1 MAQTRSTCK
10 FCGGEG
16 LSDEH
21 IFAKWTGRLLTKDV
35 PPGARYVFRHRS
47 AHPEAGIAEHDKTA
61 SMPAY
66 RTRSF
71 CARCNNGWMS
81 RLEERVRPIL
91 EPLILGEPRTLSS
104 SDQETLAFCAT
115 KTLLGFQSIDH
126 PTTQWA
132 RPEDYAALY
141 AAQAPLPYS
150 RVWLGATD
158 DGGGGWQRAHEIR
171 LRGNSSEHSDG
182 FGATLSIGHAVF
194 YLLIGYG
201 GRVGTRL
208 RYQAA
213 FALKEIWP
221 SAREELKWPPSITL
235 PELPATGVT
244 ELVVRNS
251 ITVESRSA
259 LSRGSD
265 RARP

>member
-21 IFAKWTGRLLTKDV
+21 IFAKWIGRLLAKDV

-47 AHPEAGIAEHDKTA
+47 AHPEAGVAEHDKTA
-61 SMPAY
+61 SLPAY

-71 CARCNNGWMS
+71 CTRCNNGWMS

-91 EPLILGEPRTLSS
+91 EPLILGEPRTLSR
-104 SDQETLAFCAT
+104 SDQETLAFWAT

-126 PTTQWA
+126 PTTKWA
-132 RPEDYAALY
+132 RPEDYAALHE
-141 AAQAPLPYS
+141 AQAPLPYS
-150 RVWLGATD
+150 QVWLGATD

-171 LRGNSSEHSDG
+171 LRGNTSDRIDG

-201 GRVGTRL
+201 RRVGTRL

-221 SAREELKWPPSITL
+221 SAREELKWPPAVRL
-235 PELPATGVT
+235 PKLPATGVT

-251 ITVESRSA
+251 ITVSRET
-259 LSRGSD
+259 
-265 RARP
+265 P